1 MAKTIETPV
10 GNAPLIPVMLIMVGG
25 YLAWYGVHYWRQDL
39 KWPSDPLKSV
49 LTGKGVPPSTA
60 VPTVQAGLTSAV
72 SAATAGTGGG
82 GSGSGGTGNNSG
94 GTTTGSAIAD
104 AALKYQGQG
113 YTYGGPADKPGNWDC
128 SSFVSYVLG
137 HDLHQ
142 PLPGGHWGDPGFPP
156 HAHGPTTGS
165 YLVFGSPINRG
176 QVQAGDLIVWNSHM
190 AIATSNSQAISA
202 HDPLIGTTVVG
213 LDGENAAHGGGAQFR
228 RVA

>member
-1 MAKTIETPV
+1 MAKTIGTPV

-25 YLAWYGVHYWRQDL
+25 YFAWFGVHYWRQDL

-49 LTGKGVPPSTA
+49 LTGKGVPAAKP
-60 VPTVQAGLTSAV
+60 VPTVQAELASAV
-72 SAATAGTGGG
+72 SAHA
-82 GSGSGGTGNNSG
+82 SGSNSSSNSSSSG
-94 GTTTGSAIAD
+94 STTGSAIAD

-137 HDLHQ
+137 HDLHM

-156 HAHGPTTGS
+156 HTHGPTTGS
-165 YLVFGSPINRG
+165 YLVFGSPISRG
-176 QVQAGDLIVWNSHM
+176 QVQAGDLIVWNDHI
-190 AIATSNSQAISA
+190 AIATSSSQAISA

-213 LDGENAAHGGGAQFR
+213 IDSENAGHGGGAQFR